1 MKKRIIN
8 CVVII
13 ASFISCS
20 AFAGFINTLST
31 NLNNESNYQLDNIEQ
46 VKDDKGTL
54 LSIYVSNLA
63 GKTVAN
69 LADYRMNLLGQL
81 SQDLSFDLHDSD
93 GKNAG
98 SCNIHIGVG
107 SYVANPDFTGSKCN
121 LSNGDYLQINPTYEI
136 KDNKYYVKY
145 TLTKLKT
152 FSRIIVFGDSMSDNG
167 NLYQRSVELSLIF
180 PISPILP
187 VSPPYY
193 NGRFTNG
200 QVWVELLSKKLNIPE
215 GSLINYAYAGARVQQ
230 DYMPIPSLDKQVNK
244 YLNWN
249 RAGDPYALYVVWIG
263 SNDILRGYTRNDEDL
278 LSSISSGIETNI
290 KRLINHGARH
300 ILSPQLPDLSLVPD
314 SYDRDQANGNKD
326 YSERLKKLAIKYNQI
341 HKVLLAKL
349 RAEYPDV
356 HIMTFN
362 VYQFLNDAKD
372 KAQEYGFNFI
382 HERCNPNQYW
392 EDELATCMVPME
404 YVFWD
409 GVHPTAKAHEIL
421 SGLMLKLVLN
431 NGYEPNIKPLSK
443 SMVLPDDFVSRNKEA
458 IKELNKEIDNSNRQ
472 AFGLELQGLRAVVDG
487 NIQLF

>member
-1 MKKRIIN
+1 MKKIVIN
-8 CVVII
+8 CIVII

-20 AFAGFINTLST
+20 IYAGFINALNT
-31 NLNNESNYQLDNIEQ
+31 NLNNESDYHLDNILQ
-46 VKDDKGTL
+46 AKDEKGKL
-54 LSIYVSNLA
+54 LTIYINNLSNGTA
-63 GKTVAN
+63 SD
-69 LADYRMNLLGQL
+69 LADYKMNFLGQL
-81 SQDLSFDLHDSD
+81 SQDLSFELYDSD
-93 GKNAG
+93 GINAG

-107 SYVANPDFTGSKCN
+107 SYVANPDFTGSECN
-121 LSNGDYLQINPTYEI
+121 LTNGDYLQVNPTYEI
-136 KDNKYYVKY
+136 HNNKYRVKY

-200 QVWVELLSKKLNIPE
+200 QVWVELLSKKLNISE

-249 RAGDPYALYVVWIG
+249 RSGDPYALYVVWIG
-263 SNDILRGYTRNDEDL
+263 SNDILRGYENGDDEL
-278 LSSISSGIETNI
+278 LSSISSGIEYNI
-290 KRLINHGARH
+290 RRLINHGAKH

-314 SYDRDQANGNKD
+314 SYDRDQANGNNE
-326 YSERLKKLAIKYNQI
+326 YSQRLKILSEKYNKI
-341 HKVLLAKL
+341 HKELLAKL
-349 RAEYPDV
+349 SSEYPGV
-356 HIMTFN
+356 NIMTFN
-362 VYQFLNDAKD
+362 VYQFLNDARD
-372 KAQEYGFNFI
+372 KAKEYGFNFT
-382 HERCNPNQYW
+382 HERCNPNNYW
-392 EDELATCMVPME
+392 EDELDTCVLPKE

-421 SGLMLKLVLN
+421 SGLMLKLVTK
-431 NGYEPNIKPLSK
+431 NGYEPNLKQLIGST
-443 SMVLPDDFVSRNKEA
+443 VLPDDFVTRNKEA
-458 IKELNKEIDNSNRQ
+458 INELHKEIDNTNRR
-472 AFGLELQGLRAVVDG
+472 AFGLELQHLRAVIDN